1 MQEITG
7 ELQRKVKQGVERGEM
22 GLGNHN
28 AAGHFTARCCLSLLS
43 ALRLFTLHIFPP
55 VPLPRGQHCGSS
67 GCSRKAV
74 LTRGQ
79 EKDLGQYL
87 APWLWVKLIKTS

>member
-22 GLGNHN
+22 DLGNHN

-43 ALRLFTLHIFPP
+43 TLRLFTLHIFLLSPCP
-55 VPLPRGQHCGSS
+55 VVNTAEALA
-67 GCSRKAV
+67 AV